1 MSRLL
6 EAIKLV
12 GRFLEFIPR
21 VILSFI
27 IFSVLIWLYII
38 LSIPEKR
45 RKEKE

>member
-27 IFSVLIWLYII
+27 IFSALVWLYLI
-38 LSIPEKR
+38 LSIPER
-45 RKEKE
+45 RREEE